1 MLFGGLLCGVLS
13 DAIGRRPC
21 LLYSLV
27 LNLIAG
33 VASAFTPS
41 IAWLI
46 VCRVVAGIGIGGS
59 VPSVFTLGAELF
71 PSHNRGKLLSVVAS
85 FWMVGAIFTG
95 LIGWV
100 MLGEFSKYFF
110 LRYNDRLVGNC
121 FTNATALCC

>member
-13 DAIGRRPC
+13 DAIGRKPC
-21 LLYSLV
+21 LMYSLI
-27 LNLIAG
+27 LNLVAG
-33 VASAFTPS
+33 LASAFTPN

-46 VCRVVAGIGIGGS
+46 VCRVVAGVGIGGS

-71 PSHNRGKLLSVVAS
+71 PSHIRGKLLSVIAS

-100 MLGEFSKYFF
+100 MLGE
-110 LRYNDRLVGNC
+110 
-121 FTNATALCC
+121 